1 MTKLGVFF
9 LLISCASAQRIQFD
23 WDKLAAKATEKVD
36 VTLEAPMLELASKFL
51 GSSGE
56 EADVKQIVQGLK
68 GVVVKSFEFDKEGQ
82 YSEADVNAIRSQIRG
97 PGWSHIFEVT
107 GKTENAGVY
116 IKSDGKQ
123 TQSIVI
129 LATEPKEF
137 TVVEIIGSIDPS
149 KLSSL
154 TGKFGIPKMEIGP
167 ATKKGAPKK
176 DD

>member
-68 GVVVKSFEFDKEGQ
+68 GVFVKSFEFDKEGQ

-129 LATEPKEF
+129 LRFQEDLEPAEIAGLLGVPLG
-137 TVVEIIGSIDPS
+137 TVKSNLHRSLALLRG
-149 KLSSL
+149 KLERE
-154 TGKFGIPKMEIGP
+154 GKGVRR
-167 ATKKGAPKK
+167 
-176 DD
+176 